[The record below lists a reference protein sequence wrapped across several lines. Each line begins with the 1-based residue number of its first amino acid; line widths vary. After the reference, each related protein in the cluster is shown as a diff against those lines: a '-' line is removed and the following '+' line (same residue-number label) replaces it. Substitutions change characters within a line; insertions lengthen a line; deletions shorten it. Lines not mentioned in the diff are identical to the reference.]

1 MTDRRELG
9 AIFLGGAA
17 GALVRVWLG
26 TVLPAGTGW
35 PWSTFAINV
44 SGSFA
49 LAAIAAWLRAHP
61 SAGRYWRPL
70 LGAGL
75 CGAYTTFSTLQVQL
89 LELVEHHRGGLAA
102 GYGLASLA
110 AGLGAVWLGGRVT
123 GSRAAPPL
131 IGDDL

>member
-17 GALVRVWLG
+17 GALARVWLG
-26 TVLPAGTGW
+26 TALPNGGGW
-35 PWSTFAINV
+35 PWTTLAINA
-44 SGSFA
+44 SGCFV
-49 LAAIAAWLRAHP
+49 LAAVAGGLQARP

-75 CGAYTTFSTLQVQL
+75 CGAYTTFSTLQVQIV
-89 LELVEHHRGGLAA
+89 ELVEHHRPVLAA
-102 GYGLASLA
+102 GYGLASVA
-110 AGLGAVWLGGRVT
+110 AGLGAVWLGGLVSPT
-123 GSRAAPPL
+123 SPA